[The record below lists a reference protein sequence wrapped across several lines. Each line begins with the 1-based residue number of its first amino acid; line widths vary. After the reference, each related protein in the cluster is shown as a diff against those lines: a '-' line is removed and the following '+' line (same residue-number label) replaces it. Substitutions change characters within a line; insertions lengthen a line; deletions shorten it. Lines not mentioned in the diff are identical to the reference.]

1 MEQHSSSKKDN
12 PFTYGNPITD
22 PVRFIGRRR
31 EIEQVQSRLLN
42 AEFESSSIVGE
53 RRIGKT
59 SLLKYLAYPDMVRQA
74 GFTDDKYI
82 FIYLDLQIVDPTK
95 TPTDF
100 WQRVL
105 QAIKRRISNP
115 ALQVSIDDLCQEP
128 AIDTFLLDDLFSLVD
143 NLDLHIVLLL
153 DEFERVT
160 QNKKFDVDFFSGL
173 RAMAIHHHLALITSS
188 RQELVE
194 LTHSKEVKDSPFFN
208 IFANVNLRA
217 FSEDEAE
224 TLIQTYLAN
233 NKITFQKH
241 DVSYIL
247 EIAGPHPY
255 FLQMAC
261 SFLYEAY
268 CQTEDTQLRHRFL
281 NAEFREKA
289 TPVFSDYWHHSPE
302 DQRVLLTIKSL
313 RHLERGGGVVG
324 GDTVEQLKHLYGGAE
339 RTLLALEKRG
349 LILAERRET
358 IRYRPFSLIFCDWVT
373 DELIART
380 GDEATWNRWQAGQ
393 IERLN
398 KLPTEAKQRVLG
410 LLSHLNSV
418 HADSIGDWLLNP
430 STIGLAIPLLENFL
444 GSYQKYVSN
453 RPITPSP
460 NPPEIYDA
468 VEVSPSLMESSPR
481 IQHLRRQLERYTQN
495 LNKLEEREAQHGIFD
510 VPLDIQNKVEA
521 TKQKIEEI
529 RDELEELRGL

>member
-1 MEQHSSSKKDN
+1 MTTN
-12 PFTYGNPITD
+12 PFTFGNPITN
-22 PVRFIGRRR
+22 PARFIGRLR

-59 SLLKYLAYPDMVRQA
+59 SLLKYLAHQDVTRQA
-74 GFTDDKYI
+74 GFAEDKYI
-82 FIYLDLQIVDPTK
+82 FIYLDLQMLDPTK

-105 QAIKRRISNP
+105 QAIKRRINNQ
-115 ALQVSIDDLCQEP
+115 ALQTSIEDVCRES
-128 AIDTFLLDDLFSLVD
+128 AIDTFLLDDLFSFVD
-143 NLDLHIVLLL
+143 DTNLHIVLLL

-160 QNKKFDVDFFSGL
+160 QNEKFDLDFFSGL

-208 IFANVNLRA
+208 IFANVNLRPL
-217 FSEDEAE
+217 SEDEAE
-224 TLIQTYLAN
+224 TLIQTYLAEN
-233 NKITFQKH
+233 EIAFQGR
-241 DVSYIL
+241 DIGYIL

-268 CQTEDTQLRHRFL
+268 RQVEDTQLRRRLL

-289 TPVFSDYWHHSPE
+289 APVFSDYWHHSPA
-302 DQRVLLTIKSL
+302 DQRVVLTIKAL
-313 RHLERGGGVVG
+313 RHLERGGGVGG
-324 GDTVEQLKHLYGGAE
+324 GDTLEQLKRFYGGVE

-349 LILAERRET
+349 LILAERGDT
-358 IRYRPFSLIFCDWVT
+358 MRYRPFSLVFCDWVA

-380 GDEATWNRWQAGQ
+380 GDETAWNNWQAGQ
-393 IERLN
+393 TERLN
-398 KLPTEAKQRVLG
+398 KLPAETKQRVMG
-410 LLSHLNSV
+410 LMPYLNST
-418 HADSIGDWLLNP
+418 HADSIGDWLLNL
-430 STIGLAIPLLENFL
+430 STVNLAIPLLENFF

-453 RPITPSP
+453 RPAAPDVAPPPAPSVG
-460 NPPEIYDA
+460 D
-468 VEVSPSLMESSPR
+468 STR
-481 IQHLRRQLERYTQN
+481 IQHLRRQLTIYTQN
-495 LNKLEEREAQHGIFD
+495 LNKLEEQEAQHGILNTPTNLRNEID
-510 VPLDIQNKVEA
+510 A
-521 TKQKIEEI
+521 TRSKIEEI
-529 RDELEELRGL
+529 KQELEELGKKETGD